1 MTIIGKKIKKS
12 RENELQTENC
22 VKSFQEIHVTLNK
35 TKEQYHN
42 LCMEFDKQKRQLDP
56 QQLAQYQQQIS
67 STNLL
72 ALSSTN
78 AGGTG
83 GVMGSS
89 NPASSSPQ
97 VPGLLIQGANPN
109 IQQNTTNATNT
120 TATTSDRLSS
130 LASSISVSKVSQ
142 LQKLEKK
149 LRQAFEDYKTS
160 IDKYN
165 LIREEY
171 ERKLVE
177 SCHNFQFAEETH
189 LKQMRVFIE
198 SYSILLNSL
207 NSAKTQI
214 YGEFQ
219 AKFEQYT
226 SDYLMQIFIENKRT
240 GTERPEP
247 VFFIDKFNYSETT
260 SILSNR
266 NPTASPNNLINET
279 EFNLFVN
286 GGNFTNT
293 SLNALTPSST
303 STSLVQNQSQL
314 QLNTNNDLIDGKG
327 KTTSI

>member
-1 MTIIGKKIKKS
+1 M
-12 RENELQTENC
+12 
-22 VKSFQEIHVTLNK
+22 KSFQEIHSTLNK

-42 LCMEFDKQKRQLDP
+42 LCIEFDKQKRQLDP

-72 ALSSTN
+72 ALSNTS
-78 AGGTG
+78 AGGA

-97 VPGLLIQGANPN
+97 IPGLLIQGTNTN
-109 IQQNTTNATNT
+109 IQQNMLSTNAAST

-171 ERKLVE
+171 ERKLAE
-177 SCHNFQFAEETH
+177 SCDNFQFAEETH

-207 NSAKTQI
+207 NSSKTQI
-214 YGEFQ
+214 YGDFQ
-219 AKFEQYT
+219 SKFEQYT

-247 VFFIDKFNYSETT
+247 VFFIDKFDYSETT

-327 KTTSI
+327 KTKRF